1 MRSTRSSKFG
11 TVHIDSTVHIDNH
24 RTEHADTTVRSD
36 RTLRTGKT
44 SRTAR
49 RSAFATSGRRT
60 TRVSAVLLAT
70 ALALAVTGCGGDDD
84 NDGGSTKPSARG
96 DGGSTVTLPKLDGES
111 LEVAAV
117 WTGGEQKNF
126 KKVLAEFEKRTGA
139 KVTFV
144 PAQDPIINFLGSKV
158 AGGQPPDVALL
169 PQPGAIK
176 QAVDKG
182 WAKPL
187 GAEATKELAE
197 NYSQGWQDIGK
208 VGGKQYGAYYKAANK
223 SLIWYNAKVFENA
236 GASEPKSWKDLLST
250 AQTVY
255 DSGVTPFSVGGA
267 DGWTLTDWFENVYLS
282 QAGPEKYDQLAQ
294 HKIKWTDPS
303 VKQALTT
310 LAEIWG
316 KKDYVAGGAKGAL
329 GTAFPESVTQT
340 FTGGDQPKA
349 GMVYEGDFAQINI
362 AETKAKI
369 GTDAKVFPFPAVGDT
384 APVVSGG
391 DAAVILDDSKA
402 AQALV
407 TFLASPDAATI
418 QAELGGYLSP
428 NKNVPDSAYP
438 NEVQRT
444 IAKSLVAAGDD
455 FRFDMS
461 DQAPQAFG
469 GTPGKGEWKELQDF
483 LSNPKDVARAQQ
495 KLEAAAA
502 KAYGGKG

>member
-1 MRSTRSSKFG
+1 MRVMSNTIR
-11 TVHIDSTVHIDNH
+11 TH
-24 RTEHADTTVRSD
+24 RALA
-36 RTLRTGKT
+36 TL
-44 SRTAR
+44 A
-49 RSAFATSGRRT
+49 A
-60 TRVSAVLLAT
+60 LLAGS
-70 ALALAVTGCGGDDD
+70 LALTACGGSDKKS
-84 NDGGSTKPSARG
+84 DGDTGTGATENSTLS
-96 DGGSTVTLPKLDGES
+96 LPKLNGTT

-117 WTGGEQKNF
+117 WTGQEQKNF
-126 KKVLAEFEKRTGA
+126 KQVLAEFEKRTGA

-144 PAQDPIINFLGSKV
+144 PAQDPIINFLGSKI
-158 AGGQPPDVALL
+158 AGGQPPDIALL

-176 QAVDKG
+176 QAVQKG

-187 GAEATKELAE
+187 SADTVGEVQK

-208 VGGKQYGAYYKAANK
+208 VGGKQYGVYYKAANK

-236 GASEPKSWKDLLST
+236 GAKEPKTWQDLLTT
-250 AQTVY
+250 AQAVY

-310 LAEIWG
+310 LAQVWG
-316 KKDYVAGGAKGAL
+316 KKGYVAGNASGAL
-329 GTAFPESVTQT
+329 QTEFPASVTQT

-349 GMVYEGDFAQINI
+349 AMVYEGDFVQVNI
-362 AETKAKI
+362 GETKAKV
-369 GTDAKVFPFPAVGDT
+369 GTDAKVFPFPAVGST

-391 DAAVILDDSKA
+391 DAAVVFKDSKG
-402 AQALV
+402 AQALAK
-407 TFLASPDAATI
+407 FLASPDAATI
-418 QAELGGYLSP
+418 QAKLGGYLSP
-428 NKNVPDSAYP
+428 NKSVPNSAYP

-444 IAKSLVAAGDD
+444 IAKSLIASGDD

-469 GTPGKGEWKELQDF
+469 GTPGKGEWKDLQDF
-483 LSNPKDVARAQQ
+483 LQNPTDVAGTQA
-495 KLEAAAA
+495 KLEKDAAAA
-502 KAYGGKG
+502 YGSGS

>member
-1 MRSTRSSKFG
+1 MRNTSNT
-11 TVHIDSTVHIDNH
+11 I
-24 RTEHADTTVRSD
+24 RT
-36 RTLRTGKT
+36 
-44 SRTAR
+44 
-49 RSAFATSGRRT
+49 RRT
-60 TRVSAVLLAT
+60 VKAAATLLAG
-70 ALALAVTGCGGDDD
+70 ALALTLSACGGDDD
-84 NDGGSTKPSARG
+84 NDSDSSSSPSAGAQGNGSTLN
-96 DGGSTVTLPKLDGES
+96 LPKLDGTS
-111 LEVAAV
+111 LSVAAV
-117 WTGGEQKNF
+117 WTGTEQANF

-158 AGGQPPDVALL
+158 AGGQPPDVAML

-176 QAVDKG
+176 QAVDRG

-187 GAEATKELAE
+187 GAEAQAELAK

-208 VGGKQYGAYYKAANK
+208 VGGKQYGVYYKAANK

-236 GASEPKSWKDLLST
+236 GASEPKTWKDLLST
-250 AQTVY
+250 AQTVF

-303 VKQALTT
+303 VKEALTT
-310 LAEIWG
+310 LAQVWG
-316 KKDYVAGGAKGAL
+316 KKDWIAGGPAGAL
-329 GTAFPESVTQT
+329 QVEFPASVTQT

-349 GMVYEGDFAQINI
+349 AMVYEGDFVQVNI
-362 AETKAKI
+362 ADTKEKV
-369 GTDAKVFPFPAVGDT
+369 GTGAKVFPFPAVGGT

-391 DAAVILDDSKA
+391 DAAVILKDSKG
-402 AQALV
+402 AQALA

-418 QAELGGYLSP
+418 QAKLGGYLSP
-428 NKNVPDSAYP
+428 NKNVDNSAYP
-438 NEVQRT
+438 NDVQRR
-444 IAKSLVAAGDD
+444 IAKALIESGDD

-469 GTPGKGEWKELQDF
+469 GTPGKGEWKDLQDF
-483 LSNPKDVARAQQ
+483 LKNPSDVAGTQA
-495 KLEAAAA
+495 KLEADAA
-502 KAYGGKG
+502 KAYGS